1 MTEVLPSPPTTSA
14 KSPERIRVVRTVQL
28 GMSWFP
34 EQAGNGLDRVYH
46 ALIHHLPDVAVTVR
60 GVVAGSDRVATDSR
74 GRVRAFASEGAPL
87 ASRLRAARRLTK
99 QAFDAEVP
107 DLVAAHFALYAAP
120 VLDALRRLPFVMHFH
135 GPWAAESAVEGSG
148 PLATR
153 AKYLLE
159 RTVYRRADR
168 FVVLSS
174 AFREVLCESYG
185 IDPDLVRIVPG
196 GVEAER
202 FDTGLARRDARLHL
216 GWPTDRPIVL
226 SVRRL
231 AHRMGLDRLIAAME
245 HVREREPDVLL
256 LIAGKG
262 PIADEL
268 RGHVAAAGLGDHVG
282 FLGFVPET
290 ALPTAYRAADISIVP
305 TTALEGFGL
314 TTVES
319 LAAGTPVLVTPRGGL
334 PEVVRD
340 LSPSLVLGGAEVRD
354 LAEGLIDALSGTLAL
369 PDASTCQKYARDHFS
384 WERVAANVRDVYE
397 EVLR

>member
-1 MTEVLPSPPTTSA
+1 MMEVLFSPDSYPVQ
-14 KSPERIRVVRTVQL
+14 PLENRRVVRTIQL

-46 ALIHHLPDVAVTVR
+46 ALVHHLPNVGVAVR
-60 GVVAGSDRVATDSR
+60 GIVAGSDLIETYSR
-74 GRVRAFASEGAPL
+74 GHVHAFASDGAPL
-87 ASRLRAARRLTK
+87 VRRLRAARRLTK
-99 QAFDAEVP
+99 QALDAETP

-120 VLDALRRLPFVMHFH
+120 VLDTLRHLPFVMHFH
-135 GPWAAESAVEGSG
+135 GPWAAESAVEGGG

-159 RTVYRRADR
+159 QTVYRRADR

-174 AFREVLCESYG
+174 AFREVLCASYG
-185 IDPDLVRIVPG
+185 IDPDRVRIVPG
-196 GVEAER
+196 GVEVER
-202 FDTGLARRDARLHL
+202 FDTGLARRDARLRL

-245 HVREREPDVLL
+245 HVRESEPDVLL

-334 PEVVRD
+334 PEVVRG
-340 LSPSLVLGGAEVRD
+340 LSPGLVLGGAEVRD
-354 LAEGLIDALSGTLAL
+354 LAEGLTDALSGMLAL
-369 PDASTCQKYARDHFS
+369 PDASTCQKYVRDHFS